1 MQEPPAGHAGVLTS
15 KVAMAPAAAGQ
26 SEKEIELAA
35 GAFRCAESHLG
46 LGAHRDTSAS
56 QIFASGGGYR
66 RAAMSSSGRR
76 RG

>member
-1 MQEPPAGHAGVLTS
+1 MQEPPAGQAGVPTS

-46 LGAHRDTSAS
+46 LGGTS
-56 QIFASGGGYR
+56 
-66 RAAMSSSGRR
+66 
-76 RG
+76 